1 MNLRYF
7 ALPLLFFL
15 VAPAAQAD
23 ETADL
28 RKSLPTLSGEERI
41 KAYGEIYTLS
51 LQTDDLEYQLRC
63 INDFIAEAHRQHN
76 RHMEGEAR
84 VEKMTFLFNTGIND
98 SIYEQVPQTIKY
110 LESIGDWKNY
120 YEMWSLL
127 IDTYNFD
134 GKTILGMDEAKNMLA
149 DAEQKK
155 NDYGI
160 SFAHYSL
167 GVVYAMMHNHE
178 EAAKAYQKSIEIMS
192 RITPKPLQLAMVFSY
207 YTEVL
212 DILKRYDTMNA
223 VNKQWRQ
230 FLMEYYNYGKKE
242 NASETK
248 TNWGYYYLSR
258 AQAEL
263 GLGHYDEASKMLE
276 EVHKN
281 TTYEGSNLSN
291 LWMFFQAELYKRQKL
306 YEKALSLNE
315 LRLQQFDEESDPSEV
330 IRVRKQRG
338 EIFENLGRYR
348 EAAQTY
354 LDIYNISDSVNTNDT
369 KNKLAEMST
378 KFHVDEL
385 KMQQAEERARQ
396 QRLSIII
403 IATIIVLALSIF
415 IYCRLR
421 SGFLS

>member
-15 VAPAAQAD
+15 VTIVAQAD

-223 VNKQWRQ
+223 VNKQWRL
-230 FLMEYYNYGKKE
+230 FLMEY
-242 NASETK
+242 
-248 TNWGYYYLSR
+248 
-258 AQAEL
+258 
-263 GLGHYDEASKMLE
+263 
-276 EVHKN
+276 
-281 TTYEGSNLSN
+281 
-291 LWMFFQAELYKRQKL
+291 
-306 YEKALSLNE
+306 
-315 LRLQQFDEESDPSEV
+315 
-330 IRVRKQRG
+330 
-338 EIFENLGRYR
+338 
-348 EAAQTY
+348 
-354 LDIYNISDSVNTNDT
+354 
-369 KNKLAEMST
+369 
-378 KFHVDEL
+378 
-385 KMQQAEERARQ
+385 
-396 QRLSIII
+396 
-403 IATIIVLALSIF
+403 
-415 IYCRLR
+415 
-421 SGFLS
+421 